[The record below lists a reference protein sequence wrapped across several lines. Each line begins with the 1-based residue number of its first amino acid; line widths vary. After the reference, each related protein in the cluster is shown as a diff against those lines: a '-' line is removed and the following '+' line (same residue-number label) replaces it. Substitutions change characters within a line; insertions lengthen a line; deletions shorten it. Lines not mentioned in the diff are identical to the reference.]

1 MKEIFKLIPNYKNYQ
16 ISNYGNILSLNKNDL
31 MKPYINQGRKQILL
45 YKEGKRKKYYI
56 HQLVAM
62 AFLNHKPCGLN
73 LVVDHIDNNPLNN
86 RLDNLQLISQRENSS
101 KDKTDVGI
109 SWNKRRN
116 KWRVSIKINGKQKN
130 LGRYVEKQD
139 ALNAYQNA
147 LNKIYE

>member
-1 MKEIFKLIPNYKNYQ
+1 MKEIFKPIPNYKNYQ
-16 ISNYGNILSLNKNDL
+16 ISNYGNILSLNTNSL
-31 MKPYINQGRKQILL
+31 MKPYINKGRKQIHL
-45 YKEGKRKKYYI
+45 YKNDKRKKYYI

-73 LVVDHIDNNPLNN
+73 LVVDHVDNNPLNN

-116 KWRVSIKINGKQKN
+116 KWRASIRINGKQKN
-130 LGRYVEKQD
+130 LGRYVNKQD
-139 ALNAYQNA
+139 ALNAYQNE
-147 LNKIYE
+147 LNKL